1 MPAPARHHRQTLLAG
16 VGAAGQTR
24 LRDSHAMIVGVG
36 ALGCAAADLLARAG
50 VGRLTLIDRDI
61 VEPTNLQRQTLYAE
75 SDLGKPKAHAAA
87 ARLRAIDSSLDI
99 RPHAIDFTPT
109 FAREL
114 ESAWHGQAPLARAS
128 GADESIPRPH
138 ILLDG
143 ADNFEARYLLND
155 LAVAANIPYV
165 YAGAVATRG
174 MVLTVFPGETAC
186 LRCAFEEPPSAGQ
199 FETCD
204 TAGVLGPAVM
214 AVAAHQAVGA
224 LKILLGRTADV
235 DRALLLLD
243 LWTNESKRIAVE
255 GPREDCPCCGLRRF
269 DWLRGDAHAETRT
282 LCGRN
287 SVQVSPGEGL
297 GAARLDLDAL
307 ARRLAGAAAGEFRVE
322 AGLLR
327 GSLPAERAEHDAA
340 LPVEITLFPNGRA
353 IITGTTRPERARAIY
368 ARFIGA

>member
-1 MPAPARHHRQTLLAG
+1 MPAPPRHHRQSLLPG
-16 VGAAGQTR
+16 VGDAGQSR
-24 LRDSHAMIVGVG
+24 LRNSHALLVGVG
-36 ALGCAAADLLARAG
+36 ALGCAGADMLARAG

-87 ARLRAIDSSLDI
+87 ERLRAVDSSLDI
-99 RPHAIDFTPT
+99 RPHAIDFTPS
-109 FAREL
+109 FARQL

-128 GADESIPRPH
+128 GADDPIPRPH

-143 ADNFEARYLLND
+143 TDNFETRYLLND

-165 YAGAVATRG
+165 YAGVVATRG
-174 MVLTVFPGETAC
+174 MVFAVLPGATPC
-186 LRCAFEEPPSAGQ
+186 LRCAFEDPPAVGQ

-214 AVAAHQAVGA
+214 AVAAHQAAGA

-235 DRALLLLD
+235 DRALLITD
-243 LWTNESKRIAVE
+243 LWTNQAQRIAVE
-255 GPREDCPCCGLRRF
+255 GTRPDCPCCGLRRF
-269 DWLRGDAHAETRT
+269 DWLRGESHAVTRT

-287 SVQVSPGEGL
+287 SVQVSPGEGI
-297 GAARLDLDAL
+297 AASRLDLDAL
-307 ARRLAGAAAGEFRVE
+307 ARRLSTAAAGDFRVE

-327 GSLPAERAEHDAA
+327 GSLPGERAEHDAA
-340 LPVEITLFPNGRA
+340 SPVEITLFPNGRA

-368 ARFIGA
+368 ARFVGS